1 MCILTISIQYYTEGS
16 RQWNSGKEKRRKERK
31 KEEREKGKEKWRE
44 RRREGKERN

>member
-31 KEEREKGKEKWRE
+31 EEREKGKEKWRE